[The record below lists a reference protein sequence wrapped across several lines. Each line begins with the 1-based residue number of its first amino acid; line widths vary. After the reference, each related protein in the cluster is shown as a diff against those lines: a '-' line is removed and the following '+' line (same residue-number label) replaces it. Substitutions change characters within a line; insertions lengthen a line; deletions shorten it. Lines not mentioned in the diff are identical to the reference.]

1 MICLLLKMNLEGRM
15 FSNIFQTINF
25 TLLGISKDHQDS
37 APSEELEVSADKQLN
52 YKHSLYRR
60 RYRPEPMDPKEP
72 SKKVVC
78 VFPST
83 YTKRTAHFFTFT
95 GARPMSKYPPNLKKH
110 SM

>member
-60 RYRPEPMDPKEP
+60 RYRPEPMDPNNPTETLLEP
-72 SKKVVC
+72 EEK
-78 VFPST
+78 FRDIGNST
-83 YTKRTAHFFTFT
+83 ID
-95 GARPMSKYPPNLKKH
+95 
-110 SM
+110 